1 MSVFPWLGPHVG
13 RAATNDWGPCIETD
27 DDIAIQYG
35 SNADALYACERLN
48 EFAAS
53 CVTPMFN
60 ITGKIPITV
69 YINRSSSQNTDNYT
83 GQYHVGKFYVKFLQT
98 H

>member
-1 MSVFPWLGPHVG
+1 MSVSPWLGPMLG
-13 RAATNDWGPCIETD
+13 GQLLTIGGPCMDTD
-27 DDIAIQYG
+27 DEITINYG
-35 SNADALYACERLN
+35 NNADALYACERLN